1 MTILLSLDNSRHSRN
16 PDLVKISV
24 IIPAYNEAHTIA
36 AVIERVKSVALNGIQ
51 KEIIVV
57 DDASTDGTSDVL
69 KDIRD
74 ICAIRHGT
82 NAGKGA
88 ALGTGIQAAT
98 GDVVIFQDADLE
110 YAPEDYPVVIQP
122 LIENRCDAVMGS
134 RFLRGRPVFWGTRK
148 SPYLNH
154 YIGNLLIIWVTNFL
168 YGKRFT
174 DYEGCYKA
182 FRRSVLVDTP
192 VESTGFEFDNELIC
206 KLMRKGVRIGEV
218 PIQYHPRTYA
228 QGKKITWRH
237 GLVMLWTILKWR
249 FLPVPASQV
258 VIDPNMAA

>member
-1 MTILLSLDNSRHSRN
+1 M
-16 PDLVKISV
+16 KISV
-24 IIPAYNEAHTIA
+24 IIPAYNEVHTIA

-74 ICAIRHGT
+74 IYAIRHDT

-122 LIENRCDAVMGS
+122 LIDNRCDAVMGS

-154 YIGNLLIIWVTNFL
+154 YIGN
-168 YGKRFT
+168 
-174 DYEGCYKA
+174 
-182 FRRSVLVDTP
+182 
-192 VESTGFEFDNELIC
+192 
-206 KLMRKGVRIGEV
+206 
-218 PIQYHPRTYA
+218 
-228 QGKKITWRH
+228 
-237 GLVMLWTILKWR
+237 
-249 FLPVPASQV
+249 
-258 VIDPNMAA
+258 